1 MISTN
6 ATDWVVFELTPQGE
20 EEDPTALAKVLSKYF
35 RGHDFFI
42 PAAVTNL
49 AGNRVVTKLIDNYVF
64 VRGGLPDSAY
74 KKPEG
79 TRYLQA
85 ALMRPG
91 RKGYACVE
99 SKAID
104 KMRGQLDTTINQ
116 DIEVGDIVK
125 ILSGPYRNMVAQVI
139 EEIVEQDKVQV
150 QVTLRSK
157 SAILSFPRSFL
168 QFVHRDS
175 AEENENSSL
184 TSYFN
189 RISKMREW
197 SDLVSVFLQTLP
209 ESQQLQ
215 ETSEMFYEAYQ
226 FAERIQQCERVL
238 DNLPFPDALHTY
250 QKMLRVMGELLDR
263 NPGYFFSKQ
272 VGSLKPAPILS
283 KREQLENFKHW
294 YKRIHILSSTI
305 EEIER
310 SLTVR

>member
-20 EEDPTALAKVLSKYF
+20 EEDPTALSKVLSKYF

-42 PAAVTNL
+42 PAAVTTL

-85 ALMRPG
+85 ALMKPG

-175 AEENENSSL
+175 EEKNENSSL

-197 SDLVSVFLQTLP
+197 SDLVSTFLRTLP
-209 ESQQLQ
+209 ESNQLQ
-215 ETSEMFYEAYQ
+215 ETSEMFYEAFQ
-226 FAERIQQCERVL
+226 FAERIQQCERIL
-238 DNLPFPDALHTY
+238 NTPSFPDVLGTY
-250 QKMLRVMGELLDR
+250 QKILKVMAELFNR
-263 NPGYFFSKQ
+263 NPAYFFTKQ
-272 VGSLKPAPILS
+272 VSTLKPAPILS

-294 YKRIHILSSTI
+294 YKRTHILSSTI